1 MDGRGGALDSNPAV
15 VSGSPAV
22 RRAAALRG
30 PGALMADN
38 SPRASD
44 VRMAHGVLATHR
56 GKRGGHLVLH
66 FAQVL
71 EFIAT
76 SLLVLKSSQHQLC
89 I

>member
-1 MDGRGGALDSNPAV
+1 MDARDALDSNPAV

-22 RRAAALRG
+22 RRAAAPRG
-30 PGALMADN
+30 PGALMA
-38 SPRASD
+38 SSAMASD
-44 VRMAHGVLATHR
+44 ARRARGVLATHR
-56 GKRGGHLVLH
+56 GHRGGHLVLH